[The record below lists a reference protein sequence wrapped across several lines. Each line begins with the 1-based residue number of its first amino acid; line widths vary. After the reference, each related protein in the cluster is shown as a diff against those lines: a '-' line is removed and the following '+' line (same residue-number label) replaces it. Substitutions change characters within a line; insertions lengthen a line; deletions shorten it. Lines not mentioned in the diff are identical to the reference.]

1 MKFKLYLQDVILR
14 EGVHAVQHRSTLPQ
28 VQQIA
33 LALDDAGVDAIEVAH
48 GDGLAGSSF
57 HYALA
62 GPVIWTGSPPPLM

>member
-14 EGVHAVQHRSTLPQ
+14 EGVHAVQRRSTLPQ

-48 GDGLAGSSF
+48 GDGLA
-57 HYALA
+57 
-62 GPVIWTGSPPPLM
+62 